1 MKKSFRISF
10 SLLMLIALVGL
21 IFVGCQKTDV
31 VVASGLKSFEALAA
45 VPALNTQLGADGYV
59 TLTAPNGES
68 VSMTT
73 TPEASDKD
81 LLLTLDLAPF
91 VAAGLDTTKLAE
103 GYSATDNQL
112 IIASEFT
119 DKAYEKAATDAVSA
133 LNGLIGAQRDRFGYH
148 EALDHYGIGFGNGN
162 MFEWAKDMAKNDKD
176 YVFVLEPTLL
186 AEAGLNPESVEGWLY
201 ADVEVKGDDGQKQT
215 VKKLLKPFDLP

>member
-1 MKKSFRISF
+1 MNKSLRIS
-10 SLLMLIALVGL
+10 STLLILVALIGLVS
-21 IFVGCQKTDV
+21 VGCQKTDV
-31 VVASGLKSFEALAA
+31 VVTSGLKSFEALAA
-45 VPALNTQLGADGYV
+45 VPALNTQVNADGYV

-68 VSMTT
+68 VSLTT
-73 TPEASDKD
+73 KPEASDKD

-91 VAAGLDTTKLAE
+91 VAAGLDITKLPE
-103 GYSATDNQL
+103 GYSTNDNQL

-119 DKAYEKAATDAVSA
+119 DKAYSKAANDAVTA
-133 LNGLIGAQRDRFGYH
+133 LNGLIAAQRDRFGYH

-186 AEAGLNPESVEGWLY
+186 AEAGLNPETVEGWLY
-201 ADVEVKGDDGQKQT
+201 ADVEVKGDNGQKQT